1 MKKIEEK
8 HIFNTIHA
16 GWLQF
21 ADLVGRFNTKII
33 VGVIYFALVSVAWVT
48 TTGIMKKKLLDRAFR
63 TTKSSDWVVR
73 THDENLISVE
83 KLRHQF

>member
-33 VGVIYFALVSVAWVT
+33 VGVIYFALVSIAWLT
-48 TTGIMKKKLLDRAFR
+48 TATIMKKQLLDRAFR
-63 TTKSSDWVVR
+63 TAKPSDWVVR
-73 THDENLISVE
+73 TSEENAISVE

>member
-33 VGVIYFALVSVAWVT
+33 VGMIYFVLVSIAWIT
-48 TTGIMKKKLLDRAFR
+48 TSAFMKKQLLDRAFR
-63 TTKSSDWVVR
+63 TTQSSDWVVR
-73 THDENLISVE
+73 TKDENLLSVE